1 MNIRTSLTLRFSA
14 IVATI
19 LMAFCIAVYSL
30 SENYRR
36 EEFFSRLENRGLTTA
51 RLLVTVK
58 EVDNNLLRIIDRN
71 SIQALYQEKVM
82 IFDSRDSL
90 LYASLDDLEAG
101 YLPELLQRIRR
112 QGKVEYTEN
121 EIEHVG
127 FTFEDQQSHYTVI
140 SSAFDRYGRS
150 KLDNLRSVLI
160 TGFCIAVLLTV
171 LAGYIFAGLALQPL
185 ARINEDIT
193 NIGGRNLDRRV
204 SEGNGRDEIAQ
215 LGINFNKMLHRL
227 EDAFRVQQQFVSSA
241 SHELRN
247 PLAAI
252 TSQLQLMLE
261 KRRSEEEYEKSLR
274 SLLEDTQTLVEL
286 TNGLLLLAQSNV
298 ERQRIIFST
307 VRVDELIFAA
317 QNELRKA
324 HPSYHFLFEYDAL
337 PDDEA
342 ALSILAN
349 EHLLKTAFINF
360 MDNACKFSPDH
371 IVRISVGMKRNAIVV
386 SFSDHGEGIPQE
398 EQEMIFTPFFRGQH
412 TNSSVP
418 GYGIGLALCRR
429 IVQLHE
435 GEIMLLSEPGKGSKF
450 TVSLPIGTAAT

>member
-19 LMAFCIAVYSL
+19 LTFFCIAVYSL

-58 EVDNNLLRIIDRN
+58 EVDNDLLRIIDRN
-71 SIQALYQEKVM
+71 SIHALYQEKVM
-82 IFDSRDSL
+82 VFDSRDSL
-90 LYASLDDLEAG
+90 LYASLDDLDAG
-101 YLPELLQRIRR
+101 YTPALLDRIRNE
-112 QGKVEYTEN
+112 GKVEYAEG

-127 FTFEDQQSHYTVI
+127 FTFEDNQNHYTVI

-160 TGFCIAVLLTV
+160 SGFFIAILLTV
-171 LAGYIFAGLALQPL
+171 VAGYIFAGLALQPL
-185 ARINEDIT
+185 ARINEDIS

-227 EDAFRVQQQFVSSA
+227 EEAFRVQQQFVSSA

-261 KRRSEEEYEKSLR
+261 KRRSQTEYEQSLR

-298 ERQRIIFST
+298 DRQRIAFST

-324 HPSYHFLFEYDAL
+324 HPTYHFLFEYDAL

-342 ALSILAN
+342 SLYMQAN

-360 MDNACKFSPDH
+360 MDNACKFSSDH
-371 IVRISVGMKRNAIVV
+371 TVRIGVGMQRGVISVA
-386 SFSDHGEGIPQE
+386 FSDHGEGIPLE

-412 TNSSVP
+412 AHASVP
-418 GYGIGLALCRR
+418 GHGIGLALCHR

-435 GEIMLLSEPGKGSKF
+435 GEIRVWSEIGKGTRF
-450 TVSLPIGTAAT
+450 TVHLPIGGK